1 MSIRFR
7 FDWVDAAPS
16 PDAAAQRTMA
26 KLSIE
31 ADGAVV
37 TSVLDRQGGEYREH
51 IVTPLLHV
59 AEWLVS
65 NWRHI
70 RHEVED
76 SGTQRPG
83 FESRHNLAFAGN
95 GFVLP
100 RLWMVPSAG
109 RVNLRWERWKPQHA
123 RVEFIDEA
131 KTSVDREELEQE
143 FRTLIEAVLER
154 LRNLGDGGAAAEF
167 LENTWQAIESLD
179 ADEAEFCRAAALLG
193 IDPFNVADSTAK
205 TIAEFWENTEPAIR
219 EEALAS
225 AGEDSLPHVSRWL
238 DDARATLETAGNK
251 TDWADI
257 RRAMPAGLAGPP
269 WKRGYALAG
278 AARDHLQVGEGR
290 FDFESN
296 RAPGIFH
303 WEVTPPSERI
313 QGLVA
318 VNAPACVTAP
328 KGEAGKRFLLARAL
342 GDYMGR
348 SQPGPGILSSL
359 LTDRQA
365 QSRAFAAEFLAP
377 AESLRTR
384 LGGDFPDEER
394 DEERIDDLG
403 REFGVAGEVI
413 RRQIENH
420 GLTAPW
426 KRR

>member
-7 FDWVDAAPS
+7 FDWMDAAPS
-16 PDAAAQRTMA
+16 PDAAARRTMA

-31 ADGAVV
+31 ANGKVV
-37 TSVLDRQGGEYREH
+37 TSVLDRQGGKYRKH
-51 IVTPLLHV
+51 VVTPLLHV
-59 AEWLVS
+59 AEWLVG
-65 NWRHI
+65 NWQHI

-76 SGTQRPG
+76 SGRQRPG

-131 KTSVDREELEQE
+131 KTSVDREELERE

-167 LENTWQAIESLD
+167 LENTWQSIESLD

-193 IDPFNVADSTAK
+193 IDPFDVADSTAK
-205 TIAEFWENTEPAIR
+205 TIAEFWENTETAIR

-225 AGEDSLPHVSRWL
+225 AGEDSLPRVGRWL
-238 DDARATLETAGNK
+238 DDARATLEAAGNK

-257 RRAMPAGLAGPP
+257 RDAIPDRENEYP
-269 WKRGYALAG
+269 WERGYALANTV
-278 AARDHLQVGEGR
+278 RDRLEIGGGPFR
-290 FDFESN
+290 FESSGPT
-296 RAPGIFH
+296 AIHH
-303 WEVTPPSERI
+303 WETESPSRRL

-318 VNAPACVTAP
+318 ANTPACVTIP
-328 KGEAGKRFLLARAL
+328 KGEFGKRFLLARAL

-348 SQPGPGILSSL
+348 PQPGPGGPGILSSL

-377 AESLRTR
+377 AESLRAR
-384 LGGDFPDEER
+384 LGDDFP

-403 REFGVAGEVI
+403 QEFGVAGEVI

-420 GLTAPW
+420 RLTAPW

>member
-1 MSIRFR
+1 MSVRFR

-16 PDAAAQRTMA
+16 PDAAARRTMA

-31 ADGAVV
+31 ADGAAV
-37 TSVLDRQGGEYREH
+37 TSVLDRRNQEYREH
-51 IVTPLLHV
+51 VVTPLLHV
-59 AEWLVS
+59 AEWLVG
-65 NWRHI
+65 NWWHI
-70 RHEVED
+70 WYEVED
-76 SGTQRPG
+76 SSDRQRSG

-100 RLWMVPSAG
+100 HLWMVPTAG
-109 RVNLRWERWKPQHA
+109 RINLEWKRWKPQHA

-131 KTSVDREELEQE
+131 KTSVDREELEPE

-154 LRNLGDGGAAAEF
+154 LRNWGGGDAAAEF
-167 LENTWQAIESLD
+167 LGGTWKAIQSLD
-179 ADEAEFCRAAALLG
+179 ADERDFCRAAALLG
-193 IDPFNVADSTAK
+193 IDPFDVADSTAGA
-205 TIAEFWENTEPAIR
+205 IAEFWENTEPAIR

-225 AGEDSLPHVSRWL
+225 AGEDSLPRVSRWL
-238 DDARATLETAGNK
+238 NDARATLEETGNE
-251 TDWADI
+251 TNWADI
-257 RRAMPAGLAGPP
+257 RRAMPAGLAEPP

-278 AARDHLQVGEGR
+278 AVRDHLRIGEGR

-296 RAPGIFH
+296 GSPAVRH
-303 WEVTPPSERI
+303 WEITPPVNRI

-318 VNAPACVTAP
+318 ANAPACVTAP
-328 KGEAGKRFLLARAL
+328 KGETGKRFLLARAL

-348 SQPGPGILSSL
+348 SQPDPGILSSL

-377 AESLRTR
+377 AESLRER
-384 LGGDFPDEER
+384 LGGEFP

-403 REFGVAGEVI
+403 QEFGVSGEVI

-420 GLTAPW
+420 GLAASW
-426 KRR
+426 ERR